1 MLGNLGFTEIAI
13 LLLILVLFFG
23 AKRIPEIGAS
33 IGKGIKEFKRGL
45 KDEAPEPPA
54 DTPLPPSQSAG
65 PIAPSSSGMMRR
77 ARCLYRSPPPSDE
90 SMCQIVPCVNTLC
103 SSTGRR
109 QLPRAP
115 ARPRPRAVHRR
126 A

>member
-45 KDEAPEPPA
+45 KDEVVEPPA
-54 DTPLPPSQSAG
+54 SSDTPLPPAQGSAPKRLSQ
-65 PIAPSSSGMMRR
+65 
-77 ARCLYRSPPPSDE
+77 
-90 SMCQIVPCVNTLC
+90 
-103 SSTGRR
+103 
-109 QLPRAP
+109 
-115 ARPRPRAVHRR
+115 
-126 A
+126 

>member
-45 KDEAPEPPA
+45 KSEESDDSST
-54 DTPLPPSQSAG
+54 DTALPPSSTSA
-65 PIAPSSSGMMRR
+65 
-77 ARCLYRSPPPSDE
+77 
-90 SMCQIVPCVNTLC
+90 
-103 SSTGRR
+103 STGG
-109 QLPRAP
+109 AP
-115 ARPRPRAVHRR
+115 KRLNQ
-126 A
+126 

>member
-45 KDEAPEPPA
+45 KTEEEPPTSDA
-54 DTPLPPSQSAG
+54 ALPPSTSSA
-65 PIAPSSSGMMRR
+65 
-77 ARCLYRSPPPSDE
+77 
-90 SMCQIVPCVNTLC
+90 
-103 SSTGRR
+103 STGG
-109 QLPRAP
+109 AP
-115 ARPRPRAVHRR
+115 KRLNQ
-126 A
+126 

>member
-45 KDEAPEPPA
+45 KDEQPEPPGSP
-54 DTPLPPSQSAG
+54 DSLPPSAPGTGAAG
-65 PIAPSSSGMMRR
+65 AAGAAPKR
-77 ARCLYRSPPPSDE
+77 LN
-90 SMCQIVPCVNTLC
+90 Q
-103 SSTGRR
+103 
-109 QLPRAP
+109 
-115 ARPRPRAVHRR
+115 
-126 A
+126 

>member
-45 KDEAPEPPA
+45 KTDEQEPPSSDA
-54 DTPLPPSQSAG
+54 ALPPT
-65 PIAPSSSGMMRR
+65 SSS
-77 ARCLYRSPPPSDE
+77 A
-90 SMCQIVPCVNTLC
+90 T
-103 SSTGRR
+103 TGG
-109 QLPRAP
+109 AP
-115 ARPRPRAVHRR
+115 KRLNQ
-126 A
+126 